1 MWKELNV
8 CFEQALW
15 GLAKHDGL
23 FDGLLG
29 LGEDLVKLRWGG
41 RVLWERKGMEAS
53 GNRVERGDGVGS
65 RDGRDVEGRLRKC
78 YRDSAVS
85 SSMDISVTL

>member
-1 MWKELNV
+1 M
-8 CFEQALW
+8 A
-15 GLAKHDGL
+15 
-23 FDGLLG
+23 
-29 LGEDLVKLRWGG
+29 